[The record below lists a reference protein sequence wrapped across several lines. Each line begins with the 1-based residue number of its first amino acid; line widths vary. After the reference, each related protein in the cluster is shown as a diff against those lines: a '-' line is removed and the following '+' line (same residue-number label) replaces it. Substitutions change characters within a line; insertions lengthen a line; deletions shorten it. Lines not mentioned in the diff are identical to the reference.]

1 MNNSANIER
10 REIYRAIGELAYVVA
25 KADRGLTPAER
36 QSFFRIAQEELD
48 YDSWA
53 AQSRFELLDE
63 VTQPS
68 IDRAYN
74 DALHELRKYS
84 AYLTPDLKEKAMI
97 VLQRVAASCD
107 GLSAHETFVLDRFRK
122 DLQSLG

>member
-1 MNNSANIER
+1 MSGANIER
-10 REIYRAIGELAYVVA
+10 REIFRAIGELAYVVA
-25 KADRGLTPAER
+25 KSDRGLTPAER
-36 QSFFRIAQEELD
+36 QVFFQIAQEELD

-63 VTQPS
+63 VIQPS

-84 AYLTPDLKEKAMI
+84 AYLTEDIKEKVMT
-97 VLQRVAASCD
+97 VLQRVAVCCE
-107 GLSAHETFVLDRFRK
+107 GLSANETFVLDRVRK